1 MAKYL
6 YPAVFTPAEEGG
18 YLVDFPDLEGCFT
31 DGDDLMDAMD
41 MAKDVLCLHLYSLE
55 QEEKLIPDAS
65 DVQAVQ
71 AGNGGFVTLVGCD
84 TIEYRKFFDSRA
96 VRKTLS
102 IPSWLN
108 DMAERAGINF
118 SGTLQE
124 ALKRQ
129 LNIL

>member
-41 MAKDVLCLHLYSLE
+41 MAKDVLCLHLYSME
-55 QEEKLIPDAS
+55 QEEKVIPAAS

-71 AGNGGFVTLVGCD
+71 ASDGGFVSLVGCD
-84 TIEYRKFFDSRA
+84 TIEYRKYFNSRA

-102 IPSWLN
+102 IPAWLN
-108 DMAERAGINF
+108 DMAERAEVNF
-118 SGTLQE
+118 SATLQE